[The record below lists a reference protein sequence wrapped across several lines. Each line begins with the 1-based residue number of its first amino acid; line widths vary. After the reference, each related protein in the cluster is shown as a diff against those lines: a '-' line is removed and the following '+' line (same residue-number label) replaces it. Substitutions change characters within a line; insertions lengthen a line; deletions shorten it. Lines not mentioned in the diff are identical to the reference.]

1 MSPAG
6 LVPAFE
12 EPRRYLLGAGVGPG
26 RAELCGEGLALGVR
40 SSVGGVI
47 GGQTTSCFYLNQFPL
62 LLIIIKLYF

>member
-47 GGQTTSCFYLNQFPL
+47 GAKL
-62 LLIIIKLYF
+62 LPVFI